1 MITEFIDY
9 VDSFYG
15 TNDPLYPMM
24 SQETKQPLNKMD
36 IERATQNYLV
46 MCQDETNKF
55 CTWGDGDSLDRER
68 VRDIEMDARDVME
81 QIHMAES
88 RHMQM
93 GALVSYQLQYP
104 DMTIRDFF
112 TMASEEIREQE
123 EELGYYE

>member
-1 MITEFIDY
+1 MTE
-9 VDSFYG
+9 
-15 TNDPLYPMM
+15 
-24 SQETKQPLNKMD
+24 QQ
-36 IERATQNYLV
+36 
-46 MCQDETNKF
+46 
-55 CTWGDGDSLDRER
+55 SLEW
-68 VRDIEMDARDVME
+68 DAQTVME

-112 TMASEEIREQE
+112 GMAAADIHEQQ